1 MGATKLSEEI
11 GSSRKEAQQ
20 FIETYFSQYPNIKNF
35 VESSKEI
42 ARKNEFVTTIL
53 GRRRTVKGINDKNP
67 MLRAAMER
75 IAVNTIIQG
84 SAADIIKLA
93 MLKIAEQ
100 YKKDHQMIM
109 QIHDELV
116 FEVPQEEAEERMLL
130 IQEKM
135 ENAYPLKVILK
146 VDIQKGSNWRQ
157 AH

>member
-1 MGATKLSEEI
+1 
-11 GSSRKEAQQ
+11 
-20 FIETYFSQYPNIKNF
+20 
-35 VESSKEI
+35 
-42 ARKNEFVTTIL
+42 
-53 GRRRTVKGINDKNP
+53 
-67 MLRAAMER
+67 
-75 IAVNTIIQG
+75 
-84 SAADIIKLA
+84 
-93 MLKIAEQ
+93 
-100 YKKDHQMIM
+100 MIM